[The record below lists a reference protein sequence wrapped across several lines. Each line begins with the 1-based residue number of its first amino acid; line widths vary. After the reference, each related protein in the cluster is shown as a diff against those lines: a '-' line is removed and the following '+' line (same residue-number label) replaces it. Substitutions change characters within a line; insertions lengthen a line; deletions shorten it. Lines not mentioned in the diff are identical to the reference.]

1 MLDLQRGRLLQ
12 ARERCNELL
21 MLGGKL
27 REGSEEPFARAM
39 LGLCN
44 YAIDDEQEGMD
55 AALLDLRVA
64 DAKHRLAYI
73 LSRAA
78 VLDCERGR
86 IDSATAR
93 ATGALEYATLLERAT
108 EMLIANAVLSH
119 ASDSRSDRET
129 AESHARE
136 VDRLAGAG
144 ASTWTSEIVR
154 ALHEKKPGN
163 RKRGQA

>member
-1 MLDLQRGRLLQ
+1 MLDLQRGRLLP

-44 YAIDDEQEGMD
+44 YAIDDESEGMD
-55 AALLDLRVA
+55 AALADLRIA

-86 IDSATAR
+86 VDSAVDR
-93 ATGALEYATLLERAT
+93 ASEALHYATLLQRAT
-108 EMLIANAVLSH
+108 EMLISNAVLTHAADKRGDRKAAQSH
-119 ASDSRSDRET
+119 AS
-129 AESHARE
+129 E
-136 VDRLAGAG
+136 VARLADAG
-144 ASTWTSEIVR
+144 AAAWTSEIVA
-154 ALHEKKPGN
+154 ALRDK
-163 RKRGQA
+163 KRGNPKRARK